1 MPGSTRAHTVNYGNI
16 KSAPVNTTYI
26 MQVIAVHTGLVSILH
41 QKGEAESGW
50 LPACCFN
57 STNFME
63 QGRGNLVSSLE
74 QRDVINIAD

>member
-1 MPGSTRAHTVNYGNI
+1 
-16 KSAPVNTTYI
+16 
-26 MQVIAVHTGLVSILH
+26 MQVIAVQTGLVSILH

-63 QGRGNLVSSLE
+63 QGRGNWCLLWNKEMSLTE
-74 QRDVINIAD
+74 QTEGP